1 VPESAATRVL
11 VVEDDPTVS
20 EVVARYLTRE
30 GYAVEEVADGTHAV
44 ERALHSLPDLVVVDL
59 MIPGLDG
66 LEVCRRLRLAAPI
79 PVIML
84 TAKSE
89 EADRIAGLELGA
101 DDYVSKPFSPRE
113 LMARIRSVL
122 RRARGDPWPQ
132 PAAVPSAGPV
142 AGEPV
147 AGGAVPGG
155 PASAGTAS
163 TASSPSG
170 AVLTAGLISVD
181 LAAHETRLAGRLV
194 ALTAKEF
201 DLLVFLMRNPRQA
214 FSREELLERVW
225 GYTYGDTSTV
235 TVHIRRLREKVEADP
250 ADPRHVVTVWSVGYR
265 FEQ

>member
-1 VPESAATRVL
+1 VPEGAATRVL

-30 GYAVEEVADGTHAV
+30 GYAVEEVADGAHAV
-44 ERALHSLPDLVVVDL
+44 ERALCSLPDLVVVDL

-66 LEVCRRLRLAAPI
+66 LEVCRRLRQAAPI

-84 TAKSE
+84 TAKSD

-132 PAAVPSAGPV
+132 PAAVPSAVPVSAGP
-142 AGEPV
+142 
-147 AGGAVPGG
+147 VPGG
-155 PASAGTAS
+155 
-163 TASSPSG
+163 SSPSG
-170 AVLTAGLISVD
+170 AVLTAGRISVD

-201 DLLVFLMRNPRQA
+201 DLLVFLMRHPRQA
-214 FSREELLERVW
+214 FSREELLEQVW

-235 TVHIRRLREKVEADP
+235 TVHIRRLREKVETDP

-265 FEQ
+265 FEH

>member
-1 VPESAATRVL
+1 MSNGAAARVL

-44 ERALHSLPDLVVVDL
+44 ERALRSLPDLVVVDL

-122 RRARGDPWPQ
+122 RRARGDPWPR

-155 PASAGTAS
+155 PASPGTAS

>member
-1 VPESAATRVL
+1 VEGLAAPVPDGPPTRVL

-30 GYAVEEVADGTHAV
+30 GYDVEEVADGTHAV
-44 ERALHSLPDLVVVDL
+44 ERALRSLPDLVVVDL

-84 TAKSE
+84 TAKSD

-122 RRARGDPWPQ
+122 RRARGEPWPQ
-132 PAAVPSAGPV
+132 PIAVPSAEAASAWPGSAGPRST
-142 AGEPV
+142 GSS
-147 AGGAVPGG
+147 PGG
-155 PASAGTAS
+155 GL
-163 TASSPSG
+163 
-170 AVLTAGLISVD
+170 LTAGRLSVD
-181 LAAHETRLAGRLV
+181 AAAHEVRLAERLV

-201 DLLVFLMRNPRQA
+201 DLLVFLMRHPRRA
-214 FSREELLERVW
+214 FSREELLEHVW
-225 GYTYGDTSTV
+225 GYTYGDTSTI

-265 FEQ
+265 FEP